1 MFIVFLLCGCCSK
14 RRDHWA
20 DAEVSNSAAAVKKR
34 REKSPNLAD
43 ETDKQP
49 QMPHHV
55 ERIDTVDNV
64 PIETESSLK
73 YKECSDDGIEEL
85 DVLRATSGSTGELVE
100 GASLERNKAEHVPAT
115 SSPIGPDPEWTFVP
129 SKEALEEPNYVPP
142 SCHASEI
149 PIKTSLQ
156 RVSSDPSLS
165 NDEQKK
171 KEKDAGSIGNF
182 RRSCSLRE
190 RGTRKLQELYTKAR
204 SASDE
209 NLKEFERKKNQILSL
224 EKAET
229 SDLLDAKN
237 TVEDLLPS
245 DLHGVLESGFVK
257 RYSRKF
263 EGVDDLPEHEGNAA
277 LASKEEVDVECA
289 PVEVEKVTEEEQ
301 EESMTNEEPEPG
313 VVKKHKE
320 GYELKH
326 RESLKRRALLQR
338 GGSDERKSAKQEG
351 DEVEGSVTVDGESES
366 VQTAGELED
375 ELRGVN
381 VVALVKK
388 VNEDMKKEVTVRRIS
403 ASKKEQEVR
412 ECVEKAGERMKNTV
426 VDGED
431 GTLPIN
437 KGTVAN
443 EVDSE
448 QLSEES
454 FTGKI
459 KRNTL
464 VFVLE
469 EDDDDLPSNDLLLAG
484 TPERRQPLVSKP
496 SVAQNESASVE
507 SVNEGKLQ
515 SLDPEEVEKGN
526 GDQQV
531 KEVDQEVGLFLS
543 KEKARSAQDAYTE
556 QEYRT
561 ISQEGVETSEITPE
575 KAGTSELLQ
584 DKKDEQRERELN
596 PEDSPQK
603 GLVKRHTLLIE
614 GKLQPLDQEIEKN
627 VERPEG
633 QEGLFSVG
641 QKPSSSLSEDETNS
655 VALHS
660 KRTEVNV
667 VQNLNSDMEAKEK
680 SNSEAEKTCELS
692 KDGEST
698 ESGHDTDVVPPK
710 GLVKRHTLLIE
721 EKIQPLDQELEKKVQ
736 KETGNETE
744 RTDDQDACASPSN
757 RDKRVVVDGLSDTQD
772 LRAHVETG
780 ASRVKEPCSLV
791 EDIEDKESEQDT
803 ENVLQ
808 RGLVKRH
815 TLLIEEKL
823 QPLDQESDKDVE
835 KDDGKESELVLQ
847 KEAVLPVEDQGQLR
861 YQIERTSDS
870 EVEQCVEENQD
881 NESVSGLVKREKLRI
896 EERLQTTSA
905 ESKQDLEQV
914 LAGSDNIVLETVD
927 GEEDCQEVDPTEKS
941 GEKIE
946 QVKGEEHSEVAVD
959 TSSVVRVKEQAQH
972 LEGIIRV
979 TQDVEKVKSQTSKD
993 GELKA
998 SDEAPKF
1005 FIVPRAG
1012 SEENIDEGNELK
1024 KTSEEKMDVLSD
1036 SAVNIALL
1044 EAQEN
1049 LDSEKENLELDN
1061 KNFVD
1066 WSVANVKQRRQIFE
1080 DIVRDYDKDRLKG
1093 DEESEN
1099 KSNSLRR
1106 HVSMPKMTRATEK
1119 AAFRRRSVSDVTAT
1133 VSSGSDRKVG
1143 YTIEF
1148 RNRTDGSSSS
1158 SSLPRDW
1165 SPLEHRQRQEDKDV
1179 FSPEISRKDKLKK
1192 NSSVE
1197 FNDRRDTSQSA
1208 KEAFQVLDSKNHR
1221 NISNIS

>member
-1 MFIVFLLCGCCSK
+1 MFIVCLLCGCCSK

-34 REKSPNLAD
+34 REKSPNCAD

-49 QMPHHV
+49 QMALHV
-55 ERIDTVDNV
+55 ESVDTVDDV
-64 PIETESSLK
+64 PIETESSSK
-73 YKECSDDGIEEL
+73 HKESSDDAIEEL
-85 DVLRATSGSTGELVE
+85 GVLRATSESTGELVE
-100 GASLERNKAEHVPAT
+100 GASLERNKAEHVPVT
-115 SSPIGPDPEWTFVP
+115 SSPIGADPEWTFEP

-171 KEKDAGSIGNF
+171 KEKDDGSIGNF

-190 RGTRKLQELYTKAR
+190 RGTRKLQELHTKAR

-209 NLKEFERKKNQILSL
+209 NLREFERKKSQVLGL
-224 EKAET
+224 EKPVLQDAEN
-229 SDLLDAKN
+229 S
-237 TVEDLLPS
+237 VEGLLPS

-263 EGVDDLPEHEGNAA
+263 EGVDDLPELEGNTA
-277 LASKEEVDVECA
+277 LTSKEEVDVECA
-289 PVEVEKVTEEEQ
+289 PAEGEKITEEGQ
-301 EESMTNEEPEPG
+301 DESMPNEAEPEPG

-351 DEVEGSVTVDGESES
+351 CEIEGSVTVDGESES

-426 VDGED
+426 VDDED

-437 KGTVAN
+437 KDTVAN

-469 EDDDDLPSNDLLLAG
+469 EDDDDLPSSDLLLAG

-496 SVAQNESASVE
+496 SVAQNVSASVE
-507 SVNEGKLQ
+507 SVIEGKLQ

-561 ISQEGVETSEITPE
+561 ISQEGAETSEITPE
-575 KAGTSELLQ
+575 RAGTSELLQ
-584 DKKDEQRERELN
+584 DKKDEQRELN

-614 GKLQPLDQEIEKN
+614 GKLPPLDQEIEKN
-627 VERPEG
+627 VERPDG
-633 QEGLFSVG
+633 QEGHFSVG

-698 ESGHDTDVVPPK
+698 ESGHDTDDVPPK

-736 KETGNETE
+736 KDTGNETE
-744 RTDDQDACASPSN
+744 RTDDEDARASPSKKN
-757 RDKRVVVDGLSDTQD
+757 
-772 LRAHVETG
+772 
-780 ASRVKEPCSLV
+780 VKEPCSLV

-808 RGLVKRH
+808 KGLVKRH
-815 TLLIEEKL
+815 TLLIEERL

-927 GEEDCQEVDPTEKS
+927 GEEDCQEVDLTEKS
-941 GEKIE
+941 GEEIE

-1005 FIVPRAG
+1005 VIVPRAG

-1024 KTSEEKMDVLSD
+1024 KISEEKMDVLSD

-1119 AAFRRRSVSDVTAT
+1119 PAFRRRSVSDVTAT

-1208 KEAFQVLDSKNHR
+1208 KETYQVLDSKNHR

>member
-1 MFIVFLLCGCCSK
+1 MFIVCLLCGCCSK

-34 REKSPNLAD
+34 REKSPNCAD

-49 QMPHHV
+49 QMALHV
-55 ERIDTVDNV
+55 ESVDTVDDV
-64 PIETESSLK
+64 PIETESSSK
-73 YKECSDDGIEEL
+73 HKESSDDAIEEL
-85 DVLRATSGSTGELVE
+85 GVLRATSESTGELVE
-100 GASLERNKAEHVPAT
+100 GASLERNKAEHVPVT
-115 SSPIGPDPEWTFVP
+115 SSPIGPDPEWTFEP

-171 KEKDAGSIGNF
+171 KEKDDGSIGNF

-190 RGTRKLQELYTKAR
+190 RGTRKLQELHTKAR

-209 NLKEFERKKNQILSL
+209 NLREFERKKSQVLGL
-224 EKAET
+224 EKPVLQDAEN
-229 SDLLDAKN
+229 S
-237 TVEDLLPS
+237 VEGLLPS

-263 EGVDDLPEHEGNAA
+263 EGVDDLPELEGNTA

-289 PVEVEKVTEEEQ
+289 PAEGEIITEEGQ
-301 EESMTNEEPEPG
+301 DESMPNEAEPEPG

-351 DEVEGSVTVDGESES
+351 YEVEGSVTVDGESES

-426 VDGED
+426 VDDED

-459 KRNTL
+459 KRNTR

-484 TPERRQPLVSKP
+484 TPERRLPLVSKP
-496 SVAQNESASVE
+496 SVAQNVSASVE
-507 SVNEGKLQ
+507 SVIEGKLQ

-561 ISQEGVETSEITPE
+561 ISQEGAETSEITPE

-584 DKKDEQRERELN
+584 DKKDEQRELN

-614 GKLQPLDQEIEKN
+614 GKLPPLDQEIEKN
-627 VERPEG
+627 VERPDG
-633 QEGLFSVG
+633 QEGHFSVG

-698 ESGHDTDVVPPK
+698 ESGHDTDDVPPK

-744 RTDDQDACASPSN
+744 RTDDEDARASPSKKN
-757 RDKRVVVDGLSDTQD
+757 
-772 LRAHVETG
+772 
-780 ASRVKEPCSLV
+780 VKEPCSLV

-808 RGLVKRH
+808 KGLVKRH
-815 TLLIEEKL
+815 TLLIEERL

-927 GEEDCQEVDPTEKS
+927 GEEDCQEVDLTEKS
-941 GEKIE
+941 GEEIE

-1005 FIVPRAG
+1005 VIVPRAG

-1024 KTSEEKMDVLSD
+1024 KISEEKMDVLSD

-1119 AAFRRRSVSDVTAT
+1119 PAFRRRSVSDVTAT

-1179 FSPEISRKDKLKK
+1179 FSPEISRKDKVKK

-1197 FNDRRDTSQSA
+1197 FNDRRDTSQRA
-1208 KEAFQVLDSKNHR
+1208 KETYQVLDSKNHR

>member
-263 EGVDDLPEHEGNAA
+263 EGVDDLPELEGNAA
-277 LASKEEVDVECA
+277 LAWKEEVDVECA
-289 PVEVEKVTEEEQ
+289 PAEVEKVTEEEQ

-351 DEVEGSVTVDGESES
+351 DEVEGSVTVDGESAS

-412 ECVEKAGERMKNTV
+412 ECVEKAGERMKNTM
-426 VDGED
+426 VDDED

-496 SVAQNESASVE
+496 SVAQNVSASVE